1 MESAHIA
8 KLFAILEAT
17 SGKTQGKSL
26 AELAAEVGLAKSTA
40 HRLLQSLCSLGYMSN
55 EGSGIYKQTPLFRQL
70 ASGFDDQRLV
80 RLAQPHML
88 ELQRVTGET
97 VNLGVMRMERIVYL
111 HVLESPQPLR
121 RMVEASMT
129 DPALSTALGRAIV
142 AFQSPERRQ
151 YVLRK
156 VTIEKRTPHTIV
168 EPDELDAIL
177 DSIRETGIAMEENQ
191 TDLGVTCVAAPIFEG
206 ENVVAAVSV
215 SAPIVRMSEAKRA
228 KVIKLIRAAANAISE
243 STLPG
248 HAKRT
253 VRKPKVQRLK
263 VHNQEVFNHVVP
275 VRSPH

>member
-8 KLFAILEAT
+8 KLFAILEGT
-17 SGKTQGKSL
+17 SGKPQGKSL

-55 EGSGIYKQTPLFRQL
+55 VGSGIYKQTPLFRQL
-70 ASGFDDQRLV
+70 ASGFDDQRLI
-80 RLAQPHML
+80 RLAQPHMM
-88 ELQRVTGET
+88 ELQRETGET
-97 VNLGVMRMERIVYL
+97 INLGVMRMERIVYL
-111 HVLESPQPLR
+111 HVVESPQPLR

-177 DSIRETGIAMEENQ
+177 DAIRKAGYAIEENQ
-191 TDLGVTCVAAPIFEG
+191 TDLGVTCVAAPIFDG
-206 ENVVAAVSV
+206 ENVVAAMSV
-215 SAPIVRMSEAKRA
+215 SAPIVRMSESKRA
-228 KVIKLIRAAANAISE
+228 KAVRLVRSAADALSSVVCRRTSRCKADRMQAANQS
-243 STLPG
+243 
-248 HAKRT
+248 
-253 VRKPKVQRLK
+253 
-263 VHNQEVFNHVVP
+263 F
-275 VRSPH
+275 